1 MLLSLSDCFP
11 SSCPTQ
17 GISRGGFLHL
27 PIEDKSLSKSQLES
41 SKDSLWS
48 GFAPS
53 MTKLGQKLT
62 EEYSVEREEY
72 EALCEIDNF
81 PTGEITREKKS
92 VRSVKVANFLC
103 SLHLL
108 SCDLAGVCKSEQVIS

>member
-1 MLLSLSDCFP
+1 M
-11 SSCPTQ
+11 
-17 GISRGGFLHL
+17 SRGGFLHL

-53 MTKLGQKLT
+53 MAKLGQKLT
-62 EEYSVEREEY
+62 EEYSVAREEY

-81 PTGEITREKKS
+81 PTGEITREKKE
-92 VRSVKVANFLC
+92 R
-103 SLHLL
+103 
-108 SCDLAGVCKSEQVIS
+108 